1 MDNNFV
7 KIVGYDAEGN
17 AHVLFGIENDK
28 VTEEKSPMPELETGM
43 FIRLEIDHNKE
54 TEIGFV
60 YNDCIIWQDGGWDK
74 VRDIHE
80 DEYWNN
86 TVDDLVYLTI
96 YEIKTPYYFPKKDK
110 SEYELRKVIW
120 EGEVYYG

>member
-17 AHVLFGIENDK
+17 AHVLFSIENDK
-28 VTEEKSPMPELETGM
+28 VTEEKPPMPNLETGM

-60 YNDCIIWQDGGWDK
+60 YNDYIIWQDGGWDS
-74 VRDIHE
+74 VHDIHE
-80 DEYWNN
+80 DEHCNN
-86 TVDDLVYLTI
+86 TEDDFAYLTI
-96 YEIKTPYYFPKKDK
+96 YEVRTPYLFPKKDK
-110 SEYELRKVIW
+110 SKHDFRKVIW
-120 EGEVYYG
+120 EGKVYYG